1 MTGGDEHGR
10 ARWSTTVAFAGF
22 GLAVAEIA
30 AGLIGALV
38 FGLGF
43 AGIRDSF
50 VLTNSVIGLSCA
62 IAGVLIS
69 WQRPRNP
76 VGWLLLLAGIF
87 QAGTAAAV
95 PWQAQGVQLDVPEP
109 VRRAIGT
116 IAAYSWPWSIALC
129 LPLALLLFP
138 DGHLSGLWRRVVA
151 GIILAEGV
159 LFAAEVGGDP
169 AAFPGQPQRWLVIPN
184 HAELNWLWTISEL
197 VNGVV
202 YLACL
207 ASLIVRYR
215 RGDERLRQQLLWLV
229 LALLAMLVML
239 VVWVPSV
246 EAGPLVFILLVIPL
260 VPAAIT
266 IAVLRYQL
274 LDIRLVVSRALLYG
288 LLTAGVVGSYLG
300 LVAVADLVLRRE
312 IGLGSSVLA
321 TLVIALG
328 FNPVRVRLQRLVDRT
343 LFGDRADPVAAV
355 SRLGERLGSGTQA
368 DPADGLT
375 VVREALR
382 LPYAALRTDGVERA
396 AHGTPPELLETV
408 PLDYRGKRVGELVVG
423 VRSGQRRLSAADRR
437 VLELLAAPL
446 ALAVHATALSETVQ
460 RSRESIVAARE
471 EERRRLRRDLHD
483 GLGPVLTGVAFQAD
497 AARNLIRADPVRAD
511 ALLNELRG
519 RTAEAIEDIRRLVYE
534 LRPPS
539 LDELG
544 LIGALRRHAE
554 QLGGNGTNVSVVAPL
569 ELPPL
574 PAAIEV
580 AAYRIAVE
588 ALTNAVRHAGASH
601 VELRMAVNGALEIA
615 VTDDGPPTPQWRP
628 GVGVT
633 SMRER
638 AAELRGTVQAGPH
651 PRGGRVLARLPL

>member
-1 MTGGDEHGR
+1 MTSGDEHGR
-10 ARWSTTVAFAGF
+10 ARWSTIVAFAGF
-22 GLAVAEIA
+22 GLAVVEIA

-38 FGLGF
+38 VGLNF
-43 AGIRDSF
+43 AGIRDTF

-76 VGWLLLLAGIF
+76 VGWLLLMAGIF
-87 QAGTAAAV
+87 QAGTAAAA
-95 PWQAQGVQLDVPEP
+95 PWQAPGVQLDAPKP
-109 VRRAIGT
+109 VLRAIGT

-129 LPLALLLFP
+129 LPLALLVFP
-138 DGHLSGLWRRVVA
+138 DGHLQGRWRRVVA
-151 GIILAEGV
+151 GVAVAEGV

-169 AAFPGQPQRWLVIPN
+169 AAFPGQPLRWLVIPN
-184 HAELNWLWTISEL
+184 YTELSWLWTVSEL

-207 ASLIVRYR
+207 ASLVVRYR
-215 RGDERLRQQLLWLV
+215 RGDERLRRQLLWLA
-229 LALLAMLVML
+229 LALLVML
-239 VVWVPSV
+239 LMFLVWVPAV
-246 EAGPLVFILLVIPL
+246 EAGPLVLVLLVIPL

-274 LDIRLVVSRALLYG
+274 LDIRLVVSRAVLYG

-300 LVAVADLVLRRE
+300 LVAVGDMVRRE

-328 FNPVRVRLQRLVDRT
+328 FNPVRVRLQQVVDRA
-343 LFGDRADPVAAV
+343 LFGDRVDPVRAV
-355 SRLGERLGSGTQA
+355 SRLGERLGSGPQA

-382 LPYAALRTDGVERA
+382 LPYAALRTNGVERA

-408 PLDYRGKRVGELVVG
+408 PLNYRGERVGELVVG

-446 ALAVHATALSETVQ
+446 ALAVHATALSDAVQ

-511 ALLNELRG
+511 ALLHELRG
-519 RTAEAIEDIRRLVYE
+519 RIAEAIEDIRRLVYE

-544 LIGALRRHAE
+544 LISALRRQAE
-554 QLGGNGTNVSVVAPL
+554 HLAGFGTNVSVVAPL

-601 VELRMAVNGALEIA
+601 VELRMVVNGALEIA
-615 VTDDGPPTPQWRP
+615 VTDDGPPRPQWRP
-628 GVGVT
+628 GVGMT

-638 AAELRGTVQAGPH
+638 AAELRGTLEAGPH
-651 PRGGRVLARLPL
+651 ARGGRVLARLPL